1 MTNFLT
7 CDILIL
13 RLLQGCVDLKVKLLD
28 IGIFTD
34 KGKNLEVNEDSI
46 LIKTNFVRG
55 QEFGIFVVSDGIGD
69 NSNGIIASAL
79 AVEVISY
86 WWNYYFIEMLKSDF
100 SMLRILDHLDTT
112 IDKINYQLNIR
123 KTNLITTLSLLIIV
137 GDLYVIRNIGDSK
150 IFLATYKFLDLIKLN
165 FKKNK
170 KNIYSN
176 FLGKS
181 RNLNIVKYVGDI
193 GQNDI
198 FLICT
203 KSFYTLFS
211 EDDIIKVIY
220 NRQIYTMQ
228 DKVNFFKK
236 KIKQSDCEDNISVIL
251 VERIL
256 KDKRGD

>member
-1 MTNFLT
+1 M
-7 CDILIL
+7 
-13 RLLQGCVDLKVKLLD
+13 QGCVHLKIKLLD
-28 IGIFTD
+28 VGVFTD
-34 KGKNLEVNEDSI
+34 RGKNLEVNEDSI
-46 LIKTNFVRG
+46 LIKTNFVKG
-55 QEFGIFVVSDGIGD
+55 QEFGIFVISDGIGD
-69 NSNGIIASAL
+69 NSKGIVASAL

-86 WWNYYFIEMLKSDF
+86 WWDYYFIEMLKSDF

-112 IDKINYQLNIR
+112 INKINYQLNIR
-123 KTNLITTLSLLIIV
+123 KSDLITTLSLLIIV

-150 IFLATYKFLDLIKLN
+150 IFLATSKFLDLLKLN

-170 KNIYSN
+170 SNIYSN

-181 RNLNIVKYVGDI
+181 KNVNIVKYAGDI
-193 GQNDI
+193 NYNDI

-211 EDDIIKVIY
+211 EDEIIKVIY

-236 KIKQSDCEDNISVIL
+236 KIRQSNSEDNISVIL

-256 KDKRGD
+256 KDECGD